1 MVAKADGK
9 TAPAISLVAG
19 GIAGGIEAA
28 CTYPFEFAKTRVQLY
43 GHEGVRN
50 PFYVVAKVAKEEGVR
65 ALYKGCSTMIV
76 VCSCYC
82 LSRYHILFLLL
93 FFHLDLDFFLLL
105 LLLLCWYPVLSGNSE

>member
-1 MVAKADGK
+1 MSEWVKKRKRKEEERKGILGRKPLKKMVAKADGK

-76 VCSCYC
+76 A
-82 LSRYHILFLLL
+82 
-93 FFHLDLDFFLLL
+93 
-105 LLLLCWYPVLSGNSE
+105 G